1 MESSKPLKSSKPFK
15 SFNDFNDFNDFD
27 GFALSSK
34 TESFMIG
41 VNDIDLT
48 WFVDEIKEYNGSA
61 DLTPVCESYKFSEM
75 KHQGQVRKSGD
86 PYFSHC
92 KGTASNL
99 VAWRMDV
106 DTISAG
112 LLHDVLEDTSTT
124 AAELRRKFGE
134 EITQIVEGVSKI
146 SSLSFRSV
154 ESQAENFRKMIL
166 AMSRDIRV
174 VLIKLADRLHNMRTL
189 GFLQEESQL
198 RVARETLDIYAP
210 LANRLGMSRVSAELE
225 DLSLRYL
232 NRDIYH
238 EIQQRVDKELEE
250 RRKYVEEFFQNIKKT
265 LLESGIE
272 STVEGRRKNIYSIY
286 QKVQTR
292 ATSFEDVYDLFAF
305 RVLVGSVRDC
315 YASMG
320 VIHSKWKPVPG
331 RIRDY
336 IAIPKTNGYQ
346 SLHTTVIGPGG
357 KPVEIQIRTSDMHTV
372 AEYGIAAHWRYKEG
386 GTASAE
392 DARFSWLRRIVE
404 DMQELKNPRHFMESV
419 KVELFPEEV
428 YVFTPKGEV
437 KVLPQGATPID
448 FAYSV
453 HTEVGNQCVGAKVN
467 GVMVP
472 LGYELRSGDIVEII
486 TRSGSRPSR
495 DWLSLAKSS
504 RARSKIRHWIREQE
518 RSQSI
523 QLGQEL
529 LEAEMNE
536 RRLSTKRLLK
546 SEELL
551 KVAKQLNLS
560 SVEDLLA
567 HIGYGEVSA
576 QHVTNLLAP
585 ETEEKIDEQIR
596 LARPKKRYPASNVKV
611 GGVEQPF
618 VRFARCCN
626 PIPGDEIVGFITR
639 GRGVTIHVSSCP
651 EITGETERI
660 LYAEWDV
667 KEESLYTVEI
677 SVESNDRKGL
687 LADVAAA
694 IAKESV
700 NIASGI
706 ISTADAKAANSFSIQ
721 VADRDHL
728 RRVMDNIGRIKG
740 ITKVE
745 RRG

>member
-1 MESSKPLKSSKPFK
+1 M
-15 SFNDFNDFNDFD
+15 
-27 GFALSSK
+27 LS
-34 TESFMIG
+34 
-41 VNDIDLT
+41 VNDINLT
-48 WFVDEIKEYNGSA
+48 WFVNEIKAYNGSE
-61 DLTPVCESYKFSEM
+61 DLAPVRESYRFSEM
-75 KHQGQVRKSGD
+75 KHQGQMRRSGD

-92 KGTASNL
+92 KGTATNL
-99 VAWRMDV
+99 VAWRMDAN
-106 DTISAG
+106 TISAG

-124 AAELRRKFGE
+124 VDELRKKFGE
-134 EITQIVEGVSKI
+134 EITHIVEGVSKI
-146 SSLSFRSV
+146 SSLPFRSV
-154 ESQAENFRKMIL
+154 ESQAESFRKMIL
-166 AMSRDIRV
+166 AMSRDVRV

-189 GFLQEESQL
+189 EFLPKESQL

-210 LANRLGMSRVSAELE
+210 LANRLGMSRVNAELE

-232 NRDIYH
+232 NQDIYY

-250 RRKYVEEFFQNIKKT
+250 REKYVEEFFQSIKDT

-272 STVEGRRKNIYSIY
+272 SEVEGRRKNIYSIY

-305 RVLVGSVRDC
+305 RVLVDSVRDC
-315 YASMG
+315 YASLG
-320 VIHSKWKPVPG
+320 VVHSKWKPVPG
-331 RIRDY
+331 RIKDY
-336 IAIPKTNGYQ
+336 IAMPKTNGYQ

-357 KPVEIQIRTSDMHTV
+357 KPVEIQIRTSDMHIV

-386 GTASAE
+386 GTASTE

-404 DMQELKNPRHFMESV
+404 DMQELKNPRHFMELV
-419 KVELFPEEV
+419 KVELFPDEV

-437 KVLPQGATPID
+437 KVFPQGATPID

-453 HTEVGNQCVGAKVN
+453 HTEVGNQCAGAKVN
-467 GVMVP
+467 GVTVP
-472 LGYELRSGDIVEII
+472 LRYELQSGDIVEII

-518 RSQSI
+518 RGQSI
-523 QLGQEL
+523 QLGQDL
-529 LEAEMNE
+529 LETEMHE

-551 KVAKQLNLS
+551 EVAKQLNLS

-585 ETEEKIDEQIR
+585 ETEGKAEER
-596 LARPKKRYPASNVKV
+596 TRRERPKKRYPTSSVKV
-611 GGVEQPF
+611 GGVAQPF
-618 VRFARCCN
+618 ARFAKCCN

-639 GRGVTIHVSSCP
+639 GRGVTVHVASCP
-651 EITGETERI
+651 EISGETTRI
-660 LYAEWDV
+660 LHAEWDV

-677 SVESNDRKGL
+677 SIESDDRKGL
-687 LADVAAA
+687 LAEVAAA

-706 ISTADAKAANSFSIQ
+706 ISTADAKAANSFAIQ
-721 VADRDHL
+721 IADRDHL
-728 RRVMDNIGRIKG
+728 RRVIDNIERIKG

>member
-1 MESSKPLKSSKPFK
+1 M
-15 SFNDFNDFNDFD
+15 
-27 GFALSSK
+27 
-34 TESFMIG
+34 
-41 VNDIDLT
+41 
-48 WFVDEIKEYNGSA
+48 
-61 DLTPVCESYKFSEM
+61 
-75 KHQGQVRKSGD
+75 
-86 PYFSHC
+86 
-92 KGTASNL
+92 
-99 VAWRMDV
+99 
-106 DTISAG
+106 
-112 LLHDVLEDTSTT
+112 
-124 AAELRRKFGE
+124 
-134 EITQIVEGVSKI
+134 
-146 SSLSFRSV
+146 
-154 ESQAENFRKMIL
+154 
-166 AMSRDIRV
+166 
-174 VLIKLADRLHNMRTL
+174 
-189 GFLQEESQL
+189 
-198 RVARETLDIYAP
+198 
-210 LANRLGMSRVSAELE
+210 
-225 DLSLRYL
+225 
-232 NRDIYH
+232 
-238 EIQQRVDKELEE
+238 
-250 RRKYVEEFFQNIKKT
+250 
-265 LLESGIE
+265 
-272 STVEGRRKNIYSIY
+272 
-286 QKVQTR
+286 QTR

-305 RVLVGSVRDC
+305 RVLVDSVRDC

-331 RIRDY
+331 KIKDY
-336 IAIPKTNGYQ
+336 IAMPKTNGYQ

-372 AEYGIAAHWRYKEG
+372 TEYGIAAHWRYKEG
-386 GTASAE
+386 GTTSAE

-404 DMQELKNPRHFMESV
+404 DMQEVKNPQHFMESV

-453 HTEVGNQCVGAKVN
+453 HTEVGNQCAGAKVN
-467 GVMVP
+467 GVTVP
-472 LGYELRSGDIVEII
+472 LRYELQSGDIVEII

-495 DWLSLAKSS
+495 DWLGLAKSS
-504 RARSKIRHWIREQE
+504 RAKSEIRHWIREQE

-529 LEAEMNE
+529 LEAEKHE

-567 HIGYGEVSA
+567 HIGYGEVKA
-576 QHVTNLLAP
+576 HHVTNLLAP
-585 ETEEKIDEQIR
+585 ETEKKAGERTQPK
-596 LARPKKRYPASNVKV
+596 RPKKRYPTSGLKI
-611 GGVEQPF
+611 GGVAQPF
-618 VRFARCCN
+618 ARFAKCCN

-639 GRGVTIHVSSCP
+639 GRGVTVHIASCP
-651 EITGETERI
+651 EISGETKRI
-660 LYAEWDV
+660 LHAEWDV

-677 SVESNDRKGL
+677 SIESDDRKGL

-706 ISTADAKAANSFSIQ
+706 ISTADARAATSFTIQ
-721 VADRDHL
+721 IADRGHL